1 MIQQII
7 LLIVPSLLL
16 VIAIN
21 FFLIK
26 TNKKIDIRKY
36 KKRSMQVCLLIVG
49 LNLTIQIIV
58 LIDNMREMNNPD
70 AMAVSFDIMY
80 LLNPLIWTAAV
91 ISTQVIINKTLL
103 KKICVMR
110 QPITARKT
118 AMPGFV

>member
-70 AMAVSFDIMY
+70 AMAVS
-80 LLNPLIWTAAV
+80 
-91 ISTQVIINKTLL
+91 
-103 KKICVMR
+103 
-110 QPITARKT
+110 
-118 AMPGFV
+118 